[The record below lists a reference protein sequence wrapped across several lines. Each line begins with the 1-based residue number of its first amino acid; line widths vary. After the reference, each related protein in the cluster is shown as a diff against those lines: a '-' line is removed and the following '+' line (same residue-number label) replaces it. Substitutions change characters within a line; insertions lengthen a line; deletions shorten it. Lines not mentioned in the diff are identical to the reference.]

1 MEEQKNCVRQLT
13 ISLRI
18 GMVSAFAGPEMGG
31 GDIMVTA
38 SPDEIVRAIRDLIRR
53 YPEECADL
61 VERIADSR

>member
-1 MEEQKNCVRQLT
+1 MEDQKNCMRQLT

-38 SPDEIVRAIRDLIRR
+38 STDEIIRAMRDLIRR

-61 VERIADSR
+61 VERIGAPA

>member
-1 MEEQKNCVRQLT
+1 
-13 ISLRI
+13 
-18 GMVSAFAGPEMGG
+18 MGG

-61 VERIADSR
+61 VERIGAPA